1 MSTYTAEVAWQKQE
15 SETFA
20 DNRYSRKHEWR
31 FDGGVRVPA
40 SSSPHVVRVP
50 FSDPTAVDPE
60 EAFVAALSSCHM
72 LWFLS
77 LAAQKQFVVTGYR
90 DVAEGTMAKNAQG
103 KAAMTR
109 VVLRPHVTFG
119 GECAPTRDDVDA
131 LHHAAHDACYLANSV
146 RTDID
151 IEGSWAHAP
160 VRRAAR
166 GRWRVSRIGRRA

>member
-103 KAAMTR
+103 KVAMTR

-119 GECAPTRDDVDA
+119 GERAPTRDDVDA
-131 LHHAAHDACYLANSV
+131 LHHAAHGACYLATSV

-160 VRRAAR
+160 AR
-166 GRWRVSRIGRRA
+166 